1 MHLAWSQ
8 TEIVYNSFHPE
19 YFPNDA
25 KFFPS
30 VETALSI
37 VHDVNVRLGENV
49 AVFGQGLIGLLVTS
63 ILCTTAL
70 SSFDGCHKFGT
81 VTVFDTIPDRLAKV
95 EKPSCLWMW
104 RRRIH
109 ERTDNFMRPWVQ
121 CWRDRRFCLCRR
133 LRWIYCLVSGVKVT
147 PSNLLESGFE
157 FEHDTIDKAVESAVP

>member
-30 VETALSI
+30 VETLSI

-49 AVFGQGLIGLLVTS
+49 AVFGQRLISLLVTN
-63 ILCTTAL
+63 I
-70 SSFDGCHKFGT
+70 DGRQKLGT

-95 EKPSCLWMW
+95 EKPSCLSMW

-109 ERTDNFMRPWVQ
+109 VRTDN
-121 CWRDRRFCLCRR
+121 
-133 LRWIYCLVSGVKVT
+133 
-147 PSNLLESGFE
+147 
-157 FEHDTIDKAVESAVP
+157 